1 MDHLSYTDYT
11 KEVTDESL
19 QLLKNFLNLVKEK
32 GVEVV
37 IIGGWAVEAFKKGPG
52 SKDIDIVLRSGRD
65 MEKLSSDDFFSD
77 NTFDEMQ
84 QGWPVRFEKQI
95 FVNGEEKTIICEIF
109 NAELEREDYEKRG
122 IRIHWN
128 LTYQFRE
135 QREIDGLQIFVP
147 KRELLIILKII
158 AAVDRYARFDR
169 TQNNKLPSKIWKDYR
184 DIAVLCLNEKLD
196 KEFLQ
201 KYITETN
208 LIPHMAKFIFRYKDE
223 YKEILDNLG
232 TTPEYMESSLKF

>member
-1 MDHLSYTDYT
+1 LSYTDYT
-11 KEVTDESL
+11 KEVTGESL
-19 QLLKNFLNLVKEK
+19 QLLKHFLNLVKEK
-32 GVEVV
+32 DIEAV

-52 SKDIDIVLRSGRD
+52 SKDIDIVLKNGKD
-65 MEKLSSDDFFSD
+65 MEKLSSDNFFSD
-77 NTFDEMQ
+77 DTFDEVQ
-84 QGWPVRFEKQI
+84 QGWPVKFEKQV
-95 FVNGEEKTIICEIF
+95 FVNNEEKTIICEIF

-122 IRIHWN
+122 IKIHWN

-158 AAVDRYARFDR
+158 AVIDRYARFDR

-184 DIAVLCLNEKLD
+184 DIAVLCLDEKLD

-208 LIPHMAKFIFRYKDE
+208 LIPHMAKFLSRYKDE
-223 YKEILDNLG
+223 YNEILNNLG
-232 TTPEYMESSLKF
+232 TTSEYMESSLKV